1 MLEGHPLAANS
12 LAAMTAAM
20 KHDKGVTAD
29 WSTNRQ
35 ITAVRFDVTGENKQQ
50 FSGKLPRRATID
62 AVDVDEVTG

>member
-35 ITAVRFDVTGENKQQ
+35 ITAVE
-50 FSGKLPRRATID
+50 I
-62 AVDVDEVTG
+62 